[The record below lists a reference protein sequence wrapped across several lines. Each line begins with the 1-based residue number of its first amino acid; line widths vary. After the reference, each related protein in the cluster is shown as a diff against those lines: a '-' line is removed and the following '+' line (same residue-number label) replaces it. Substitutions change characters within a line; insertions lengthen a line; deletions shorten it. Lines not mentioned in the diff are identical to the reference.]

1 MKWKATQLWM
11 AAPPKRLFFFETD
24 GLKHHPFG
32 VSGMRPFMDGIIE
45 NKVGNS
51 LDSSLENRE
60 RERDIGVIGD
70 SESSTWQ
77 SQRLRFGNLY
87 VYSSQTRELM
97 TFPIF
102 SYHSLTFS
110 TWHLQH
116 FFNPKYF
123 PHLSYVYC
131 RCSFSFLTSHIQTQT
146 TFHLVV
152 SPRDLGTA
160 PTKRGSQAIGR
171 NEFAFY
177 FRSLVSK
184 NRLKI
189 GHSKTDGPRQL
200 PIQLPKMVKCE
211 DACLEILP
219 KKQQQK
225 RHVFFYY

>member
-1 MKWKATQLWM
+1 
-11 AAPPKRLFFFETD
+11 
-24 GLKHHPFG
+24 
-32 VSGMRPFMDGIIE
+32 MRPFMDGIIE

-60 RERDIGVIGD
+60 RERHWSHWRLRIINLAVTETEIGKPLCILISD
-70 SESSTWQ
+70 SRIDDLSYIFLSFPHIFNLTSSTFFQ
-77 SQRLRFGNLY
+77 SK
-87 VYSSQTRELM
+87 V
-97 TFPIF
+97 
-102 SYHSLTFS
+102 
-110 TWHLQH
+110 
-116 FFNPKYF
+116 F

-211 DACLEILP
+211 DACLEIFA
-219 KKQQQK
+219 KKTTTEK
-225 RHVFFYY
+225 TRVFLLLKELRI